1 MITVLTRSA
10 IHWMEAHRRR
20 AAAQRR
26 RAETRALLEQGDA
39 TFADIGLGRSALE
52 RALDVPDFHSAL
64 DVAYRDSARLSAT
77 YAVH

>member
-20 AAAQRR
+20 ARARARAAP
-26 RAETRALLEQGDA
+26 EFEG
-39 TFADIGLGRSALE
+39 
-52 RALDVPDFHSAL
+52 ALDA
-64 DVAYRDSARLSAT
+64 AYRDSARLRAT